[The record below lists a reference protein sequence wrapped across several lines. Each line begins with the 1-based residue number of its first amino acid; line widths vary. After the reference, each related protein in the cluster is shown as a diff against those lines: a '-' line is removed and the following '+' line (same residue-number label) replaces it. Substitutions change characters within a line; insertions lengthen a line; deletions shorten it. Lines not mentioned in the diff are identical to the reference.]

1 MSHDASTLE
10 HTIRRMADNE
20 EIRDVLIR
28 YAMAIDARDWR
39 LLHEVFTADGIAN
52 YGELAGVHE
61 GPDAVGQACHQALSG
76 LDSSQ
81 HLITNITIRHDGDDS
96 ASTVCYFHAQ
106 HYLVDSRGGNTYV
119 IAGTYRDRLT
129 RTDTGWRIAY
139 RTLETTWTD
148 GDSGVFELAQSRLAE
163 READD

>member
-1 MSHDASTLE
+1 MTDHASPLE
-10 HTIRRMADNE
+10 RTVRLMADNE

-39 LLHEVFTADGIAN
+39 LLHDVFTADGVAN

-76 LDSSQ
+76 LDASQ
-81 HLITNITIRHDGDDS
+81 HLITNFTVSHNDDGS

-106 HYLVDSRGGNTYV
+106 HYLVDPNGGNTYV

-129 RTDTGWRIAY
+129 RTDAGWRISY

-148 GDSGVFELAQSRLAE
+148 GNSGIFGLAQARLAE
-163 READD
+163 REAND